1 MVRNVIRLHTLILA
15 AASLLLLVAPATVL
29 QAFGVTDV
37 SFPVLALARVL
48 AGLVAVLA
56 AAVVPVPDLPAPARR
71 RALMGL
77 STAYAFLSILTLGQQ
92 IAIWSSLAG
101 ALLSAECILH
111 SIAFAWLAR
120 RERSSPRLATSTS

>member
-1 MVRNVIRLHTLILA
+1 MVRNVIRLHTLVLVT
-15 AASLLLLVAPATVL
+15 ASILLLVAPVTVL

-56 AAVVPVPDLPAPARR
+56 AAVVPVPDLPAPVRA

-77 STAYAFLSILTLGQQ
+77 ATAYAFLSILTLAQE
-92 IAIWSSLAG
+92 IAIWSSVAG
-101 ALLSAECILH
+101 ALLSAECVLH
-111 SIAFAWLAR
+111 SAAFAWLAR
-120 RERSSPRLATSTS
+120 RERASPRLATSTS

>member
-1 MVRNVIRLHTLILA
+1 IRLHTLVLVT
-15 AASLLLLVAPATVL
+15 ASILLLVAPVTVL

-56 AAVVPVPDLPAPARR
+56 AAVVPVPDLPVPVRA

-77 STAYAFLSILTLGQQ
+77 ATAYAFLSILTLAQE
-92 IAIWSSLAG
+92 IAIWSSVAG

-111 SIAFAWLAR
+111 SVAFAWLAR
-120 RERSSPRLATSTS
+120 RERASPRLATSTS